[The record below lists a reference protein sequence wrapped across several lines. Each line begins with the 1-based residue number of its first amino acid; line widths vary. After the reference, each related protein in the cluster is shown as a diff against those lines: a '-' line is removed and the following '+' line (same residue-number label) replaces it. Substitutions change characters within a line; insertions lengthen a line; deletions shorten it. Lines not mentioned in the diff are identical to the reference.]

1 MKTLQSLISAADR
14 INAFGQQFCASSY
27 SASAKAWSFDPNC
40 ALAGVTASVNDDE
53 GGPLGPDSA
62 PVGETRLLVD
72 IELFRHDNTPENAHF
87 AENELIDFAK
97 SLGFKVAH
105 DANMGTG
112 QFGAINQL
120 ALS

>member
-1 MKTLQSLISAADR
+1 MKTLQDLNSAADQ
-14 INAFGQQFCASSY
+14 INAFGQQFCTRSY
-27 SASAKAWSFDPNC
+27 STAAKAWRFDPNC
-40 ALAGVTASVNDDE
+40 ALAGVMAFVNDD
-53 GGPLGPDSA
+53 A
-62 PVGETRLLVD
+62 ALLVD
-72 IELFRHDNTPENAHF
+72 IEFFRNDNTPENADC

-105 DANMGTG
+105 DANMGSG

>member
-1 MKTLQSLISAADR
+1 MNTETNNLTAAAADK
-14 INAFGQQFCASSY
+14 INAFGQQFCTRSY
-27 SASAKAWSFDPNC
+27 STSAKAWRFDPNC
-40 ALAGVTASVNDDE
+40 ALAGVMAFVSDDA
-53 GGPLGPDSA
+53 GLF
-62 PVGETRLLVD
+62 VD
-72 IELFRHDNTPENAHF
+72 IEFFRNDNSPENADC

-105 DANMGTG
+105 VANTGSG